1 MPPFRLRRPLAD
13 AASAALLVAL
23 LAGATGC
30 GREGDAADAATGMA
44 ASATKGGPGGRP
56 GGGPGGGSSAV
67 VLATTD
73 VATAERGS
81 IEAGTA
87 ITGDLTPIEEV
98 TVRARLEGDLQEV
111 LVREGDR
118 VGQGQLLARFESTLE
133 ESDRASAEADRAAAT
148 SELTTARWNADQAQ
162 ELFQAGAISEQ
173 AYRAAQ
179 QGAIA
184 AQARLAAADARLRS
198 TGRQERDTRVLAPT
212 AGVIGQ
218 RLVERGEHV
227 ARGASLFTVVR
238 NDRLELRADVPA
250 RQANA
255 IRPGQVVRFMADGT
269 ALEGRVARVSPTV
282 NPATRAVAIY
292 VQVDNP
298 GGRLKGN
305 TFATGRIIGQV
316 VPDAVLVPVA
326 AIRQSGDA
334 EPPFIYR
341 MAGDR
346 LERAEVSV
354 GVVDEVRGVAQ
365 IADGIDVGDRIV
377 VGNVGAIGAGS
388 RVQIVG
394 ERQTPAATAPAPSA
408 APSAAPAPAARPDTG
423 ARRPEVR

>member
-13 AASAALLVAL
+13 AASAALLVVL
-23 LAGATGC
+23 LAGAAAC
-30 GREGDAADAATGMA
+30 SSEGDAANAVPGAAGA
-44 ASATKGGPGGRP
+44 AGGAGAAKGGP
-56 GGGPGGGSSAV
+56 GGGPGGGRGSSAV
-67 VLATTD
+67 VLAATD
-73 VATAERGS
+73 VAIAEQGS
-81 IEAGTA
+81 IEAGMA
-87 ITGDLTPIEEV
+87 LTGDLTPIEQV

-118 VGQGQLLARFESTLE
+118 VAQGQLMARFESTQE
-133 ESDRASAEADRAAAT
+133 ESDRASAEADRAAAA
-148 SELTTARWNADQAQ
+148 SELATAKWNADQSQ

-173 AYRAAQ
+173 AFRAAQ

-198 TGRQERDTRVLAPT
+198 SGRQERDTRVLAPT
-212 AGVIGQ
+212 AGVVGE

-238 NDRLELRADVPA
+238 NDQLELRADVPA
-250 RQANA
+250 RVANE
-255 IRPGQVVRFMADGT
+255 IRPGQLVRFVADGL

-282 NPATRAVAIY
+282 NQATRAVAVY
-292 VQVDNP
+292 VQVANP

-305 TFATGRIIGQV
+305 TFATGRVIGRV
-316 VPDAVLVPVA
+316 ITDAVLVPVA
-326 AIRQSGDA
+326 AVRQSGDNGT
-334 EPPFIYR
+334 PFVYR
-341 MAGDR
+341 IAADR

-365 IADGIDVGDRIV
+365 IAAGIAAGDRVV

-388 RVQIVG
+388 QVQIVG
-394 ERQTPAATAPAPSA
+394 ERAAPGGGRRDSVSSAPADST
-408 APSAAPAPAARPDTG
+408 ARPST
-423 ARRPEVR
+423 AR